1 MIEKKEFPT
10 PQALAQQVVA
20 QNYHLYPELNGL
32 TERLKETVHL
42 YSYRSSRNPSSIVAR
57 TKIVF

>member
-10 PQALAQQVVA
+10 LQTLSQQVVA

-32 TERLKETVHL
+32 TERLKETVLLPYPDHL
-42 YSYRSSRNPSSIVAR
+42 EIHRI
-57 TKIVF
+57 